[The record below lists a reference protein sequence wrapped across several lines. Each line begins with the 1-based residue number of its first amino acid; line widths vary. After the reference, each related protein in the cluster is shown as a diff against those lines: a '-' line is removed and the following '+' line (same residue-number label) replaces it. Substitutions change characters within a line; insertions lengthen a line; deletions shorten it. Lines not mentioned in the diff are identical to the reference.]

1 MAADSLQHLVKTYG
15 PSTNKIPS
23 IQMSLPMA
31 GMTTNKKIF
40 HDKMRKETQM
50 QKLQA
55 ILDLNKIT
63 KASRTFWIT
72 SGLLS
77 RKRCQLLSIKSSP
90 GKLIKSL
97 IIVSL
102 SLHSL
107 PRQGIHP
114 RIQTKQTKIASW
126 YFLIWGNTGELIFL
140 PWPMAMEWME
150 SWSLNM

>member
-1 MAADSLQHLVKTYG
+1 MVVADSLQHLVKTYG

-63 KASRTFWIT
+63 KAS
-72 SGLLS
+72 
-77 RKRCQLLSIKSSP
+77 
-90 GKLIKSL
+90 
-97 IIVSL
+97 
-102 SLHSL
+102 
-107 PRQGIHP
+107 
-114 RIQTKQTKIASW
+114 QT
-126 YFLIWGNTGELIFL
+126 Y
-140 PWPMAMEWME
+140 
-150 SWSLNM
+150 